1 MTKCFVCRIMI
12 DQYGGDLLSD
22 LAAFSTTEICTSVG
36 LCGPSTAQSDE
47 TSPVK
52 DHTKMGAKWTKAR
65 EDGLVTSLSDIKTQ
79 RHSMTRHRIV
89 DSIDGAG
96 LGSGA
101 VCQAC
106 VFAVDYAKSS
116 LTNNATKGI
125 ILDEFKA
132 VCDLIPS
139 TGGEAAVDCE
149 AVPHMPDVEFVLNGR
164 AFKLTP
170 EQYVLKVDA
179 GDDGSGK
186 KAPAQCISGF
196 MGLDIPPPAGPLWIL
211 GDVFIGPYH
220 SVFDYDNARVGLAD
234 AA

>member
-1 MTKCFVCRIMI
+1 
-12 DQYGGDLLSD
+12 
-22 LAAFSTTEICTSVG
+22 
-36 LCGPSTAQSDE
+36 
-47 TSPVK
+47 
-52 DHTKMGAKWTKAR
+52 MGAKWAKAR
-65 EDGLVTSLSDIKTQ
+65 EDGIVTSLSDIKTQ
-79 RHSMTRHRIV
+79 RHSTMRHRIV

-116 LTNNATKGI
+116 LTKNATKGI

-139 TGGEAAVDCE
+139 TGGEAAVDCD
-149 AVPHMPDVEFVLNGR
+149 AVPHMPAVEFVLNGR

-196 MGLDIPPPAGPLWIL
+196 MGLDVPPPAGPLWIL